1 MIYAF
6 VDGNKNLLDDY
17 SSRFDLRID
26 EYISDSHINSE
37 FINRLSSND
46 IIIAEN
52 VLSLG
57 GWVDEII
64 DTVSRLSS
72 LKINLYLARED
83 LQLKASELSDI
94 SNGLL
99 IAHKIHCSLISLRS
113 HKAIHER
120 IAQGHSF
127 GRLVNSFSTK
137 KLDGKVD
144 ELKRLISMG
153 VPLTRIAVKLNV
165 SRSTIYNYVKNNQKL
180 LREEL

>member
-1 MIYAF
+1 MIYAL
-6 VDGNKNLLDDY
+6 VDNNKNLLNDY
-17 SSRFDLRID
+17 SSKLGLGID

-57 GWVDEII
+57 SWVEEIV
-64 DTVSRLSS
+64 DTISKLSN
-72 LKINLYLARED
+72 LKINLYLIRED

-99 IAHKIHCSLISLRS
+99 IAHKIHRSLISLRS

-120 IAQGHSF
+120 IAQGYSF
-127 GRLVNSFSTK
+127 GRPVNSFSTK
-137 KLDGKVD
+137 KLDGKVN

-165 SRSTIYNYVKNNQKL
+165 SRSTIYNYVKNNHKL
-180 LREEL
+180 LREG

>member
-1 MIYAF
+1 MIYAL
-6 VDGNKNLLDDY
+6 VDNNKNLLDDFT
-17 SSRFDLRID
+17 SKLGLRID
-26 EYISDSHINSE
+26 EYISDSHIDSE

-57 GWVDEII
+57 GWVEEIV
-64 DTVSRLSS
+64 DTISRLSS

-83 LQLKASELSDI
+83 LQVKASELTDI
-94 SNGLL
+94 ANGLL
-99 IAHKIHCSLISLRS
+99 IAHKIHRSLISLRS

-120 IAQGHSF
+120 IAKGHSF
-127 GRLVNSFSTK
+127 GRPVNSFSTK

-144 ELKRLISMG
+144 ELKHLLSMG

-165 SRSTIYNYVKNNQKL
+165 CRSTIYNYVKNNRNL
-180 LREEL
+180 LREV

>member
-17 SSRFDLRID
+17 SSKLGLGID
-26 EYISDSHINSE
+26 EYISDSHIDSE

-57 GWVDEII
+57 GWVEEIV
-64 DTVSRLSS
+64 DTISRLSS

-83 LQLKASELSDI
+83 LQLKSSELTDI
-94 SNGLL
+94 VNGLL
-99 IAHKIHCSLISLRS
+99 IAHKIHRSLLSLRS
-113 HKAIHER
+113 QKAIHER

-127 GRLVNSFSTK
+127 GRPVNSFSSK
-137 KLDGKVD
+137 KLDGKVE
-144 ELKRLISMG
+144 ELKHLLSMG

-180 LREEL
+180 LCGV